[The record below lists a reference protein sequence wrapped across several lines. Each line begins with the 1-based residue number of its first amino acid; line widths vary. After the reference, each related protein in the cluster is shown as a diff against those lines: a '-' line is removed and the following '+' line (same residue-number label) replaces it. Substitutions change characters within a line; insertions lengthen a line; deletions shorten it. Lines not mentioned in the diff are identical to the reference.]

1 MTTPEVTALQAGR
14 PDARGRFDA
23 WLERSKRAAG
33 SFSVR
38 VKILGIILAMT
49 VVVGLVMTWQARAVV
64 GSVLVEELDHRGV
77 AMADELAAEAAA
89 PILLDDTDAIRDLLS
104 TAISDHPDAVYAI
117 VIDSDRSVVASS
129 FGDDTPPNYLP
140 ELHPADDLIAI
151 QHLDFQT
158 ASGSVHEFRAPIL
171 DGTGGIV
178 RLGLSEARLVSATTG
193 VTRHVVIALIWSWI
207 YNPRYG
213 LINSF
218 LFKIGVEDPPGWL
231 ADKSLATWS
240 IIAAAVWRQVGYV
253 MILYLAG
260 LKNIDP
266 SLIDASKVDGA
277 NSWQRFRH
285 VVLPLLAPVTTIV
298 VVISVID
305 SLRTF
310 DLVQIMTRGGPA
322 NASSVL
328 ANLMYIQAFNNY
340 KFGLGAATAVVLFFI
355 SLFFI
360 VIYLWRVMR
369 DELEY

>member
-1 MTTPEVTALQAGR
+1 M
-14 PDARGRFDA
+14 
-23 WLERSKRAAG
+23 
-33 SFSVR
+33 
-38 VKILGIILAMT
+38 
-49 VVVGLVMTWQARAVV
+49 
-64 GSVLVEELDHRGV
+64 
-77 AMADELAAEAAA
+77 AAA
-89 PILLDDTDAIRDLLS
+89 TPRVRKKPKINWTPYLFLIVPLLVYLVWIIGPMLYTFYLSLTSWDGISPELKFIGIKNFDTLFDSLKNVLPSAFEYSLINNLKWLVVFITVPTVIGLGLAILLNQNIKG
-104 TAISDHPDAVYAI
+104 
-117 VIDSDRSVVASS
+117 DRFFKV
-129 FGDDTPPNYLP
+129 GIYLP
-140 ELHPADDLIAI
+140 
-151 QHLDFQT
+151 Q
-158 ASGSVHEFRAPIL
+158 V
-171 DGTGGIV
+171 
-178 RLGLSEARLVSATTG
+178 LSF
-193 VTRHVVIALIWSWI
+193 VVIALIWSWI

-218 LFKIGVEDPPGWL
+218 LFRIGVEDPPGWL

>member
-1 MTTPEVTALQAGR
+1 M
-14 PDARGRFDA
+14 
-23 WLERSKRAAG
+23 
-33 SFSVR
+33 
-38 VKILGIILAMT
+38 
-49 VVVGLVMTWQARAVV
+49 
-64 GSVLVEELDHRGV
+64 
-77 AMADELAAEAAA
+77 AAA
-89 PILLDDTDAIRDLLS
+89 TPRVRKKPKINWTPYLFLIVPFLVYLVWIIGPMLYTFYLSLTSWDGISPELKFIGIKNFDTLFDSLKNVLPSAFEYSLINNLKWLVVFITVPTVIGLGLAILLNQNIKG
-104 TAISDHPDAVYAI
+104 
-117 VIDSDRSVVASS
+117 DRFFKV
-129 FGDDTPPNYLP
+129 GIYLP
-140 ELHPADDLIAI
+140 QVLA
-151 QHLDFQT
+151 F
-158 ASGSVHEFRAPIL
+158 
-171 DGTGGIV
+171 
-178 RLGLSEARLVSATTG
+178 
-193 VTRHVVIALIWSWI
+193 VVIALIWSWI

-218 LFKIGVEDPPGWL
+218 LFKIGVDDPPGWL

-340 KFGLGAATAVVLFFI
+340 KFGLGAATAVVLFLI

>member
-1 MTTPEVTALQAGR
+1 MAAATPRVRKKPKINWTPYLFLIVPFLVYLVWIIGPMLYTFYLSLTSWDGISPELKFIGIKN
-14 PDARGRFDA
+14 FDA
-23 WLERSKRAAG
+23 LFDSLKNALPSAFEYSLINNLKWLVAFITIPTVIG
-33 SFSVR
+33 
-38 VKILGIILAMT
+38 LGLA
-49 VVVGLVMTWQARAVV
+49 
-64 GSVLVEELDHRGV
+64 
-77 AMADELAAEAAA
+77 
-89 PILLDDTDAIRDLLS
+89 ILLNQNIKG
-104 TAISDHPDAVYAI
+104 
-117 VIDSDRSVVASS
+117 DRFFKV
-129 FGDDTPPNYLP
+129 GIYLP
-140 ELHPADDLIAI
+140 QVLA
-151 QHLDFQT
+151 F
-158 ASGSVHEFRAPIL
+158 
-171 DGTGGIV
+171 
-178 RLGLSEARLVSATTG
+178 
-193 VTRHVVIALIWSWI
+193 VVIALIWSWI

-322 NASSVL
+322 NASSVM